1 MKDKLKK
8 VTLKGNASFNFR
20 EGWLRKGMRCIAQ
33 DPMLFTRDN
42 VIEQLGVGSK
52 MVSSIRFWLKA
63 CGLCEEK
70 YINNSRAR
78 ELYLTEDFGEI
89 VFQYDPYF
97 DDIFTLFILHYHIV
111 SNQALCIVWNIFF
124 NEFSGIDFTKEDL
137 VSMCSNL
144 LQKKMEEGATF
155 SEESLKS
162 DCDYILKMYLSPM
175 KIDDPEENLH
185 CPLTALGLI
194 DKSPR
199 DNKAYIK
206 TTPVTDLLD
215 KLAVL
220 YVISMNIP
228 EGRNSVSIRDL
239 ENAPNNIGHVFNLN
253 RVKINEYLD
262 ELRVAGHVT
271 INRTAGLDM
280 VYLNKKYKPSDILI
294 EYYEKAQMR

>member
-42 VIEQLGVGSK
+42 VMEQLGVGSK

-78 ELYLTEDFGEI
+78 ELYLTENFGEI

-162 DCDYILKMYLSPM
+162 DCDYILKMYLSPT

-185 CPLTALGLI
+185 CPLTVLGLI
-194 DKSPR
+194 DKSPS

-206 TTPVTDLLD
+206 TSPVTDLLD

-262 ELRVAGHVT
+262 ELRVAGYVT

-280 VYLNKKYKPSDILI
+280 VYLNNKYKPSDILI
-294 EYYEKAQMR
+294 EYYKKAQMR